1 MIEEIADCSQ
11 PCIKNTQHT
20 FNPLA
25 VSSRIFSPER
35 RPEHL
40 QFQLPLKK
48 LTYSSRHENQA
59 SKFLL
64 KLGPPFSEPCMELN
78 PLIGKRL
85 KQSSWDQQK
94 QHQTTK
100 IQSCLPISVSECVS
114 GTNKCCLGWI
124 TGSDCVSHVF
134 PSKLHLGSC
143 GRINHYVGKSPPA
156 KHPKKAHTQNPQ
168 TMNIFNHPRKGCI
181 YILYMCEDSMAI
193 PFSSQRYCKS
203 GSTFLRRLDLPQC
216 FLHSGIDGSL
226 LAACRRTK
234 TSCCLQEN

>member
-11 PCIKNTQHT
+11 PCIKNTQHI

-114 GTNKCCLGWI
+114 GTVGPTNVAWVESPAATVFLTFSLQNFIW
-124 TGSDCVSHVF
+124 VHV
-134 PSKLHLGSC
+134 G
-143 GRINHYVGKSPPA
+143 G
-156 KHPKKAHTQNPQ
+156 
-168 TMNIFNHPRKGCI
+168 
-181 YILYMCEDSMAI
+181 
-193 PFSSQRYCKS
+193 
-203 GSTFLRRLDLPQC
+203 
-216 FLHSGIDGSL
+216 
-226 LAACRRTK
+226 
-234 TSCCLQEN
+234 